1 MVKKRLQKFKR
12 VIFLDRDG
20 VINRFPGYG
29 RYVTSLAGFRLI
41 KSSIRAIRL
50 LHQAGFIL
58 YVITNQG
65 GVSKGLYN
73 LKTLG
78 AMTRLMRREVKNA
91 GGRLSGVFCCPH
103 SSEWKCACRK
113 PKTTLLKRATR
124 RIRVDK
130 KNSYFIG
137 DSLVDVKA
145 GRSFGVKT
153 VLVLSGAEK
162 IENAS
167 AWDAQPDFIAK
178 DLMTAAKNILAGRYE
193 RA

>member
-1 MVKKRLQKFKR
+1 MAKKHLQKFKR

-20 VINRFPGYG
+20 VINRFPGHG
-29 RYVTSLAGFRLI
+29 KYVTSLAGFRLI
-41 KSSIRAIRL
+41 PRSIQAIRL
-50 LHQAGFIL
+50 LYQAGFTL

-65 GVSKGLYN
+65 GVSKRLYTR
-73 LKTLG
+73 KTLD
-78 AMTRLMRREVKNA
+78 AMTRRMRREIRRA

-103 SSEWKCACRK
+103 SSELNCLCRK
-113 PKTTLLKRATR
+113 PRTTLLEKATR
-124 RIRVDK
+124 RLRVDK

-145 GRSFGVKT
+145 GRAFGVKT
-153 VLVLSGAEK
+153 ILVLSGSEK
-162 IENAS
+162 KENAS

-178 DLMTAAKNILAGRYE
+178 DLLASAKNILAGQYE